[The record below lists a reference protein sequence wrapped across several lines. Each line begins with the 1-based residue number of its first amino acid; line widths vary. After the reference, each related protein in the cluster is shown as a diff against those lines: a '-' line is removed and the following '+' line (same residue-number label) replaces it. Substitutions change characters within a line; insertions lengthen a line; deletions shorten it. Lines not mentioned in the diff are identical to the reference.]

1 MQRKLLS
8 LVLLV
13 VLLAT
18 TAGSA
23 LAAEDYPLAPEGE
36 DQACYPWYGDLD
48 EWPFLPGL
56 FYTTTGKNYTIDAL
70 LGDQVV
76 FAFQVWN
83 ANNLP
88 ATFWPV
94 DIYLWRPPTTMF
106 CEFPNP
112 DLDGFYRFWPL
123 LRNIP
128 TFTNGWNIAGAEL
141 PWWPFWTT
149 PSWWLGTLDGG
160 ATDRRQTWPDY
171 VETDGFGWYYAK
183 FMLPRDE
190 GWYPCGYPC
199 KWNCHFYNPMA
210 QNIWTFHSPW
220 ALVPVYPAAVP
231 FTEEW
236 YYPDY
241 FPLYWPFKYYNDGV
255 IDAFYGDNPNTPFDE
270 AMPYQ
275 WIELFPASDP
285 GVFYQVVLP
294 SLTDPQDTIH
304 PITAW
309 AVERAFG
316 STLDTAVGGDLPWW
330 EAEIM
335 GYYWK
340 TTDLKWQDWP
350 ADWPFLCEDHEWPWW

>member
-94 DIYLWRPPTTMF
+94 DIYLWRPPTLVW
-106 CEFPNP
+106 CEGFVDPA
-112 DLDGFYRFWPL
+112 DDGFYKYWPF
-123 LRNIP
+123 LRNAPQFPASKWLILAVEQP
-128 TFTNGWNIAGAEL
+128 
-141 PWWPFWTT
+141 
-149 PSWWLGTLDGG
+149 WLGVWTVPTWWMGTIDGG

-199 KWNCHFYNPMA
+199 KWNCNFFTPNVW
-210 QNIWTFHSPW
+210 IFHSPW
-220 ALVPVYPAAVP
+220 EMVPVYPAAVP
-231 FTEEW
+231 FTEQW
-236 YYPDY
+236 YWPDY
-241 FPLYWPFKYYNDGV
+241 FPLYWPMKYYNDGV
-255 IDAFYGDNPNTPFDE
+255 VDFFAGDLLATPYDE
-270 AMPYQ
+270 SAPYQ
-275 WIELFPASDP
+275 WIELFPITDP
-285 GVFYQVVLP
+285 GVWYQVMLP
-294 SLTDPQDTIH
+294 SVFDPQDTIH
-304 PITAW
+304 PMTAW
-309 AVERAFG
+309 AIEAGFG
-316 STLDTAVGGDLPWW
+316 TALDTAVFGDLPWY
-330 EAEIM
+330 EAQIM

-340 TTDLKWQDWP
+340 TSDLKWQDWP